1 MRFIYYS
8 INYQHFT
15 FVLVDIYAQH
25 AGHIAPAN
33 GIIILFHTDTLQSH
47 YALEE
52 RLLPLLFCQQ

>member
-1 MRFIYYS
+1 MRFIYYLF
-8 INYQHFT
+8 NYQLFT
-15 FVLVDIYAQH
+15 FTLVDIYTHH

-33 GIIILFHTDTLQSH
+33 GIIILSHTDTLQSH